1 MQIKI
6 NLKVFAF
13 ALFFCLTN
21 QLKIYLLLMLFA
33 IIHEIGHILSGI
45 LLGLKVQKLEIL
57 PIGIAVSFKLDTID
71 FNKKILKANLLTIK
85 KLVIALAGP
94 LVNLIFIILF
104 ILLGKEKILNIET
117 ELLIYI
123 NILIFLFNMLM
134 IYPLDG
140 GRIIKNILYIFL
152 GKENALKI
160 TNILSNLNA
169 VLLTIFVVY
178 ISYISQNFTYFF
190 AVIYIWFIT
199 IRENKI
205 YKMRKKFIKY
215 CEIILK

>member
-94 LVNLIFIILF
+94 LVNLIFIFLF
-104 ILLGKEKILNIET
+104 LLLGKEKILNIET
-117 ELLIYI
+117 ELLIYV

-152 GKENALKI
+152 GKEKALKI

-169 VLLTIFVVY
+169 VLLTIFVIY

-205 YKMRKKFIKY
+205 YKMRKKIIKY
-215 CEIILK
+215 CQIILK

>member
-85 KLVIALAGP
+85 KLVIALSGP
-94 LVNLIFIILF
+94 LVNLIFILLF

-117 ELLIYI
+117 ELLIYV

-140 GRIIKNILYIFL
+140 GRIIKNILCIFL
-152 GKENALKI
+152 GKEKALKI

-169 VLLTIFVVY
+169 LLLTIFVIY

-205 YKMRKKFIKY
+205 YKIRKKIIKY
-215 CEIILK
+215 CQIILK

>member
-190 AVIYIWFIT
+190 ALIYIWFIT

>member
-33 IIHEIGHILSGI
+33 IIHEIGHMLSGI

-94 LVNLIFIILF
+94 LVNLIFIFLF
-104 ILLGKEKILNIET
+104 LLLGKEKILNIET
-117 ELLIYI
+117 ELLIYV

-169 VLLTIFVVY
+169 ILLTIFVIY

-190 AVIYIWFIT
+190 AVIYIWFII

-215 CEIILK
+215 CKIILK

>member
-21 QLKIYLLLMLFA
+21 QFKIYLLLMLFA
-33 IIHEIGHILSGI
+33 IVHEIGHILSGI

-94 LVNLIFIILF
+94 LVNLIFIFLF
-104 ILLGKEKILNIET
+104 LLLGKEKILNIET
-117 ELLIYI
+117 ELLIYV

-152 GKENALKI
+152 GKEKALKI

-169 VLLTIFVVY
+169 ILLTIFVIY

-205 YKMRKKFIKY
+205 YKIRKKIIKY
-215 CEIILK
+215 CQIILK

>member
-33 IIHEIGHILSGI
+33 IIHEIGHVLSGI

-85 KLVIALAGP
+85 KLVIALSGP

-104 ILLGKEKILNIET
+104 LLLGKEKILNIET
-117 ELLIYI
+117 ELLIYV

-140 GRIIKNILYIFL
+140 GRIIKNILCIFL
-152 GKENALKI
+152 GKEKALKI
-160 TNILSNLNA
+160 TNIL
-169 VLLTIFVVY
+169 
-178 ISYISQNFTYFF
+178 
-190 AVIYIWFIT
+190 
-199 IRENKI
+199 
-205 YKMRKKFIKY
+205 
-215 CEIILK
+215 

>member
-85 KLVIALAGP
+85 KLVIALSGP

-104 ILLGKEKILNIET
+104 LLLGKEKILNIET
-117 ELLIYI
+117 ELLIYV

-140 GRIIKNILYIFL
+140 GRIIKNILCIFL
-152 GKENALKI
+152 GKEKALKI

-169 VLLTIFVVY
+169 AILTIFVIY
-178 ISYISQNFTYFF
+178 ISYIFQNFTYFF
-190 AVIYIWFIT
+190 VVIYIWFIT

-205 YKMRKKFIKY
+205 YKMRKKIIKY
-215 CEIILK
+215 CQIILK

>member
-85 KLVIALAGP
+85 KLVIALSGP

-104 ILLGKEKILNIET
+104 LLLGKEKILNIET
-117 ELLIYI
+117 ELLIYV

-140 GRIIKNILYIFL
+140 GRIIKNILCIFL
-152 GKENALKI
+152 GKEKALKI

-169 VLLTIFVVY
+169 AILTIFVIY
-178 ISYISQNFTYFF
+178 LSYISQNFTYFF

-205 YKMRKKFIKY
+205 YKIRKKIIKY
-215 CEIILK
+215 CQIILK

>member
-85 KLVIALAGP
+85 KLVIALSGP

-104 ILLGKEKILNIET
+104 LLLGKEKILNIET
-117 ELLIYI
+117 ELLIYV

-140 GRIIKNILYIFL
+140 GRIIKNILCIFL
-152 GKENALKI
+152 GKEKALKI

-169 VLLTIFVVY
+169 ILLTIFVIY
-178 ISYISQNFTYFF
+178 LSYISQNFTYFF

-205 YKMRKKFIKY
+205 YKIRKKIIKY
-215 CEIILK
+215 CQIILK